1 MIRKAQKSDCLNL
14 AALSLQV
21 WLQTYATEGLRLKIS
36 QYALSTFTELHFQ
49 TILSNDPCDIWVY
62 IKEDHLVGF
71 AAVDLA
77 SHFNDNANGF
87 EVTTLYVS
95 EHFQGQGIG
104 RQLLD
109 KIKAHYGLPFW
120 LSTWVHNFKA
130 IHFYNNLQFSIIGHL
145 NFDIDGELHEN
156 YVFSSKKVNKTVV

>member
-1 MIRKAQKSDCLNL
+1 MIRQAQKRDCINL

-21 WLQTYATEGLRLKIS
+21 WLQTYATGGLRLKIS
-36 QYALSTFTELHFQ
+36 QYALSTFTELHFLE
-49 TILSNDPCDIWVY
+49 ILHNKSCDIWVY

-71 AAVDLA
+71 VAVNLA
-77 SHFNDNANGF
+77 SHFNNNDNANGF

-109 KIKAHYGLPFW
+109 KVKEQYGLSFW
-120 LSTWVHNFKA
+120 LSTWIHNFKA
-130 IHFYNNLQFSIIGHL
+130 INFYNNLNFSLIGQL
-145 NFDIDGELHEN
+145 NFNIDGELHEN
-156 YVFSSKKVNKTVV
+156 HVFSSVNRQ